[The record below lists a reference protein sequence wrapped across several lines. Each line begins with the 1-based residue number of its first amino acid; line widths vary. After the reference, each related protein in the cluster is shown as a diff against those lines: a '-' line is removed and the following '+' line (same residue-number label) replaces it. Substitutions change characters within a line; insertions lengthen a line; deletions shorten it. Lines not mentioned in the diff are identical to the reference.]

1 MKKRVFSIFVVLMMI
16 STMAFAVTVGPMIN
30 AYSSDRDS
38 MIGVV
43 YPQWVDAIVL
53 VANTAVTY
61 YIPTGTNKATANYLM
76 FSSSGGADFY
86 VSYSITA
93 AVPGTSITN
102 GTAPELNPLL
112 RCVSGLTAV
121 SIIAPVGCVLTIS
134 AFVGSPTKQ

>member
-1 MKKRVFSIFVVLMMI
+1 MKKKVIGLLTVLMLI
-16 STMAFAVTVGPMIN
+16 STLAFSATVGPMIN

-61 YIPTGTNKATANYLM
+61 YIPTGTNKVTANYLM

-86 VSYSITA
+86 VNYGATA
-93 AVPGTSITN
+93 AVPGTSVTN

-112 RCVSGLTAV
+112 RCVNNLTAI